1 MLLPEYMP
9 VAIGLLATFCAIGV
23 MIVLFYSRF
32 SQRSESAKRFA
43 AIATAGAASDRRT
56 VQDETGRKKA
66 IDVTLRELEEKQK
79 AKRGEKPSLAGRL
92 RQAGLNWSNK
102 TYYIASIGSGLSS
115 FLFAVATLNIAPL
128 TAAGF
133 GVTGGMLLPHL
144 YVNMRRASR
153 LKKFSGEFP
162 NAVDVIVRGVKSG
175 LPLAD
180 CLRII
185 SVEAQEPVRSEFK
198 TILEDQTLGIPVDQA
213 VQRLV
218 ERIPLAEANFFA
230 IVISLQS
237 QTGGNLSEALGNLSK
252 VLRERKKM
260 KAKIKAVSSEA
271 KASAAIIGSLPIIV
285 AGLLYLTSPDYIS
298 LLFTTFIGNMVIAAS
313 AVWMLIGVGV
323 MSKMINF
330 DI

>member
-1 MLLPEYMP
+1 MLSPEHVP
-9 VAIGLLATFCAIGV
+9 VAIALLATLCAAG
-23 MIVLFYSRF
+23 IVIALFYSHVA
-32 SQRSESAKRFA
+32 QRSERSKRLAAVARAAAPSA
-43 AIATAGAASDRRT
+43 RRQ
-56 VQDETGRKKA
+56 VHDDNGRKKT
-66 IDVTLRELEEKQK
+66 IDASLRELEERQQVR
-79 AKRGEKPSLAGRL
+79 RGEKPSLGGRL
-92 RQAGLNWSNK
+92 RQAGLNWSTR
-102 TYYIASIGSGLSS
+102 TYYMVAAGSGVGS
-115 FLFAVATLNIAPL
+115 FLAAVALLNLAPL

-133 GVTGGMLLPHL
+133 GVAGGMLLPHL
-144 YVNMRRASR
+144 YVSMMRARRFAG
-153 LKKFSGEFP
+153 FAAEFP

-198 TILEDQTLGIPVDQA
+198 TILEDQTVGMTIEQA
-213 VQRLV
+213 VHRLS
-218 ERIPLAEANFFA
+218 ERITLPEANFFV

-237 QTGGNLSEALGNLSK
+237 QTGGSLSEALGNLSK

-271 KASAAIIGSLPIIV
+271 KASAAIIGSLPVVV
-285 AGLLYLTSPDYIS
+285 AGAIYMTSPDYIS
-298 LLFTTFIGNMVIAAS
+298 LLFTTLIGNMVIGAS
-313 AVWMLIGVGV
+313 AVWMLIGIVV